1 MWILLERGGLAMRRS
16 TISVFMTAGLLA
28 VLLSGCRMGGG
39 PGGETTGPETQENA
53 SNPVTIT
60 AQESV
65 PESKVNPEMQEDVEG
80 NQEPG
85 VKQVPAPGEQVYDLP
100 YQFASKYGIF
110 QSEYP
115 VYELDAVVESR
126 LPQKE
131 KTISLTSA
139 LHQKQELL
147 VSMVLDDYGEV
158 QKIPAGGEPPADSRY
173 FTLSDGTMIVSE
185 KYQDELW
192 KSGEGLFLT
201 GPGIPEGGIKPVES
215 VYADYSAYF
224 EEYGNI
230 RYIIE
235 ARFELPSAPVSEE
248 LLSGY
253 AIRLFD
259 FEKPVEFALKSV
271 PEYGTLEELAKEE
284 NGSIDTHD
292 GISIIS
298 MGEKV
303 KEGILISWYVYSE
316 EGKPSITIGYKTPS
330 LDTDTP
336 PLDMPTISGNGKQ
349 YEIKELSAN
358 PYWDN
363 MGHYRL
369 SDIKQYGRRLRC
381 LFEVPQE
388 EQDGPFQMHIPGI
401 TFLNS
406 EESAPVTLPVPED
419 YEELNETIP
428 WRDGSVRILGITRMK
443 EPQTAKNQE
452 GQGNAIAAERPAVY
466 IDVAAVHEDREL
478 ALKALLCQSKVG
490 GSRWERQRYEFD
502 EKGNLSGFR
511 IFYKEGDTEVT
522 LKFHGAA
529 FYWNQPYEMQIDK
542 IK

>member
-1 MWILLERGGLAMRRS
+1 MRRS
-16 TISVFMTAGLLA
+16 TISIFMTAALLA
-28 VLLSGCRMGGG
+28 VLLSGCRTGGG
-39 PGGETTGPETQENA
+39 PGGEATGSGTQEDA
-53 SNPVTIT
+53 SKP
-60 AQESV
+60 AAGMKQESV
-65 PESKVNPEMQEDVEG
+65 PEAKLESESEAGPKGKADPEVKPNPEETADPDSRG
-80 NQEPG
+80 SIS
-85 VKQVPAPGEQVYDLP
+85 ALP
-100 YQFASKYGIF
+100 YQFASKYGII

-115 VYELDAVVESR
+115 VYELDAVVESK

-147 VSMVLDDYGEV
+147 VSLVLDDYAKV
-158 QKIPAGGEPPADSRY
+158 QKIPEGVEPPADSRY
-173 FTLSDGTMIVSE
+173 FTLSDGSMIVSE

-215 VYADYSAYF
+215 VYIDYSSYF
-224 EEYGNI
+224 ESYGNW

-235 ARFELPSAPVSEE
+235 ARFELPSAPVSDE

-253 AIRLFD
+253 ALRLLD
-259 FEKPVEFALKSV
+259 FEEPVEFAMKRV
-271 PEYGTLEELAKEE
+271 PEYGTLEELAEKEH
-284 NGSIDTHD
+284 GSMDTHD

-298 MGEKV
+298 MGERV

-316 EGKPSITIGYKTPS
+316 EEKASIIIAYNP
-330 LDTDTP
+330 P
-336 PLDMPTISGNGKQ
+336 PLDMDLPTISGNGKQ
-349 YEIKELSAN
+349 YAIKQLVCN

-363 MGHYRL
+363 LGHYRL
-369 SDIKQYGRRLRC
+369 TDIKQYGRRTRC
-381 LFEVPQE
+381 LFGVPQE

-401 TFLNS
+401 TFLNR
-406 EESAPVTLPVPED
+406 EESEPVTLPVPED
-419 YEELNETIP
+419 YKELKETIP

-443 EPQTAKNQE
+443 EPQTIESEDGE
-452 GQGNAIAAERPAVY
+452 GNVKVTERPAVY

-478 ALKALLCQSKVG
+478 ALKSLLCERKLRG
-490 GSRWERQRYEFD
+490 GGWERERYEFD

-511 IFYKEGDTEVT
+511 IFYEEGDTEVT
-522 LKFHGAA
+522 LKFFGAA
-529 FYWNQPYEMQIDK
+529 FYWDQPFVMEIAE

>member
-1 MWILLERGGLAMRRS
+1 MRRS

-65 PESKVNPEMQEDVEG
+65 PESKVNPEMQEDMEG

-85 VKQVPAPGEQVYDLP
+85 VKQVPAPGKQVYDLP

-259 FEKPVEFALKSV
+259 FEKPVEFDLKSV

-284 NGSIDTHD
+284 NGSIDTHN

-336 PLDMPTISGNGKQ
+336 PLDMPTISGSGRQ
-349 YEIKELSAN
+349 YEIKALSAN

-363 MGHYRL
+363 LGNYRL

-478 ALKALLCQSKVG
+478 ALKALLCQSKAG
-490 GSRWERQRYEFD
+490 GSRWERQPYEFD